1 MFNQIE
7 FLNPEFLYILF
18 IIPMIIVWMIFWN
31 KKRESSILWPSSYMI
46 EKNINWK
53 VILKYALWFTRLVAL
68 SAIILALAR
77 PQTTEVS
84 TETLSKEG
92 IDIVI
97 AMDVSTSMLAQDFKP
112 NRLEAAKQVAHN
124 FISGRHSDRFGLV
137 VYAGE
142 SFTQCPLT
150 TDHKVVKN
158 LLKEVKD
165 GLIEDGTAIGMGLA
179 TSVSRLKESKAES
192 KVIILLTDGE
202 NNSGFIDPM
211 TAVEIAEESKVKV
224 YTIGVGSYGTAPY
237 PTTDLWGR
245 DTHVDI
251 EVKIDEELLINI
263 AEATGGMYFRAN
275 SKDKLEK
282 IYEQIESL
290 EKTELEE
297 LKFYNHEEKFEIFAL
312 IALILLFSEL
322 ILKYTLLKNI
332 A

>member
-1 MFNQIE
+1 MFDQIE
-7 FLNPEFLYILF
+7 FLNPEFLYLLFVIPIIL
-18 IIPMIIVWMIFWN
+18 VWELWKN
-31 KKRESSILWPSSYMI
+31 KKRNPGILWSSAYLI
-46 EKNINWK
+46 EKNRNWK
-53 VILKYALWFTRLVAL
+53 VILKYVLWVTRSLAL
-68 SAIILALAR
+68 SAIIVALAR

-97 AMDVSTSMLAQDFKP
+97 AMDVSTSMLAEDFKP
-112 NRLEAAKQVAHN
+112 NRLQAAKQVAHD

-158 LLKEVKD
+158 LLKDVKD

-211 TAVEIAEESKVKV
+211 TAVEIAQESEVKV

-237 PTTDLWGR
+237 PTKDVWGR
-245 DTHVDI
+245 DTYVNV
-251 EVKIDEELLINI
+251 EVKIDEDLLINI

-297 LKFYNHEEKFEIFAL
+297 LKFYNHEEKFEFFAF
-312 IALILLFSEL
+312 IALILLFSEFIL
-322 ILKYTLLKNI
+322 RYTILKSI